1 MRRSIVAELASA
13 VDNEA
18 SREERA
24 RAAAA
29 AIRNAG
35 GYRWVGVYDVG
46 DEQISVIGYSGP
58 SAPAHPAF
66 SVSQGLSGEAV
77 RTRSTVVSNDVAND
91 SRYLRAFET
100 TGSETIVPILGAES
114 GLVIGTLDVESERC
128 DAFSGGDV
136 EFLEECA
143 AVLRPLY
150 D

>member
-1 MRRSIVAELASA
+1 MTRSIVAELASA

-24 RAAAA
+24 RAAAT

-35 GYRWVGVYDVG
+35 GYRRVGIYDVG
-46 DEQISVIGYSGP
+46 DEQISVIGYSGS

-66 SVSQGLSGEAV
+66 SITQGLSGEAV
-77 RTRSTVVSNDVAND
+77 RARSTVVS
-91 SRYLRAFET
+91 T
-100 TGSETIVPILGAES
+100 TGSEAIVPILGAES
-114 GLVIGTLDVESERC
+114 GLVIGTLDVESERLE
-128 DAFSGGDV
+128 AFSAGGV
-136 EFLEECA
+136 EFLEDCA